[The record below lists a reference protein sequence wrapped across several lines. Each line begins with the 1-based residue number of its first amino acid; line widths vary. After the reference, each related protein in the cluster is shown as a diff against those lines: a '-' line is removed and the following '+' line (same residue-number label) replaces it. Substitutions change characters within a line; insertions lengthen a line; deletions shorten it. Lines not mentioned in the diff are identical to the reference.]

1 MNAEPKPEATDDRP
15 EDQIIEVE
23 TITLDSFRKL
33 TGDTNKKEKLGKLS
47 IDDGIYLQKL
57 VKRWGT
63 NYARMAQDVKL
74 NRMQWTAQQIERKH

>member
-1 MNAEPKPEATDDRP
+1 MVNAAIKDINKVITDQMNAEPKPEATDDRP

-47 IDDGIYLQKL
+47 IDDGIYL
-57 VKRWGT
+57 
-63 NYARMAQDVKL
+63 
-74 NRMQWTAQQIERKH
+74 